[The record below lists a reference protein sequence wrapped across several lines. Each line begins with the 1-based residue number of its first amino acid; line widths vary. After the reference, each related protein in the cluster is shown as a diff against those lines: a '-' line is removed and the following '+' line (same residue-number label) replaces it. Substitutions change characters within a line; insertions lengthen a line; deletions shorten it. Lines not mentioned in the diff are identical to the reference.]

1 MKLGK
6 KQQKYEVK
14 EKLPVSLKLKESIE
28 LLCRERASKWKSVLR
43 LKSAYEKQGFVWFVY
58 EGCFVRRATTKYTI
72 EWWWAARTSLVHKPC
87 TFGVKVSVVICFF
100 NREHLTEKYI
110 KKKTKRHNKLQ
121 T

>member
-1 MKLGK
+1 MKECFK
-6 KQQKYEVK
+6 AK
-14 EKLPVSLKLKESIE
+14 ECI
-28 LLCRERASKWKSVLR
+28 WK
-43 LKSAYEKQGFVWFVY
+43 KQGFVWFVY

-110 KKKTKRHNKLQ
+110 KRKQKDITNYKHNKQKQPITKNLYISNQ
-121 T
+121 KTLKLIIIKKCF